1 MTTDE
6 LASLTRKPDR
16 GGDRA
21 LLDEVLDEA
30 RVGVLSTV
38 TDNGMPWSVPML
50 AARDGDRLLIHGSS
64 GAGALRHVAAG
75 APVTFTA
82 FLIDGLVVAQTLFD
96 HSINYRSAVVRGA
109 LEAVGPDDASR
120 ALDVFSDAIL
130 PGRSAEVRAHT
141 RKELSATVILALP
154 ILDGCWL
161 TKARTGGPGDGG
173 ADGWTGHI
181 PMRTIYDDPVTAT
194 PGAVPDSVT
203 RLTNRSSRGDA
214 EEQ

>member
-6 LASLTRKPDR
+6 LASLSRKPDR

-38 TDNGMPWSVPML
+38 ADDGMPWSVPML

-82 FLIDGLVVAQTLFD
+82 FLVDGLVVAETLFD

-109 LEAVGPDDASR
+109 LHAVGPDDASR

-141 RKELSATVILALP
+141 RKELSATVILTLP
-154 ILDGCWL
+154 IVDGCWL
-161 TKARTGGPGDGG
+161 TKARSGGPGAGG
-173 ADGWTGHI
+173 ADGWTGHV
-181 PMRTIYDDPVTAT
+181 PMRTVYGDPVTAV
-194 PGAVPDSVT
+194 PGELPPSVT
-203 RLTNRSSRGDA
+203 RLLGP
-214 EEQ
+214 

>member
-6 LASLTRKPDR
+6 LATLTRKPDR
-16 GGDRA
+16 AGDRR

-38 TDNGMPWSVPML
+38 TDDRLPWSVPML

-82 FLIDGLVVAQTLFD
+82 FLLDGLVVAETLFD
-96 HSINYRSAVVRGA
+96 HSVNYRSAVVRGRLQPVDA
-109 LEAVGPDDASR
+109 DDASR
-120 ALDVFSDAIL
+120 ALDIFSDAIL

-141 RKELSATVILALP
+141 GKEVSATVILALP
-154 ILDGCWL
+154 IMDGCWL
-161 TKARTGGPGDGG
+161 AKARAGGPGDDG
-173 ADGWTGHI
+173 AIGWTGHV
-181 PMRTIYDDPVTAT
+181 PMKTVYGDPVTAT
-194 PGAVPDSVT
+194 PGAVPASV
-203 RLTNRSSRGDA
+203 RGLL
-214 EEQ
+214 ER